1 MIYEVLFQTCTFKY
15 SLVYNIWFAS
25 SLSTHGQGL
34 NSSHFHQSR
43 FQPNLSLRVLTLLKV
58 QFSTVRHC
66 SSNGQL
72 SIPQYCKSIA
82 LQLLL
87 QVKNVV
93 TVQPQPQPQP
103 QPQHN

>member
-1 MIYEVLFQTCTFKY
+1 MYLYIYEVLFQTCTFKY

-43 FQPNLSLRVLTLLKV
+43 FQPNLSLRPNSFK
-58 QFSTVRHC
+58 STIFHR

-72 SIPQYCKSIA
+72 SIPQ
-82 LQLLL
+82 
-87 QVKNVV
+87 
-93 TVQPQPQPQP
+93 
-103 QPQHN
+103 